1 MAIAIAILGAAG
13 RMGQSLVATAQRDSN
28 LQIAALIEHPSHP
41 QIGSS
46 QNGVPISGDFENAIR
61 NSKVCVD
68 FSSPMSTVEN
78 LKHLVAQ
85 KIPTVIGT
93 TGLSEDQMQIIRD
106 SSKHIPIVFA
116 SNFSTGVNLLWK
128 VLSEVGASIPTDYD
142 IEIVEAH
149 HRFKKDAPSG
159 TALSTAKVIQSVRAG
174 EVPMHAVR
182 AGGIVGEHKVICASL
197 GDVLE
202 FKHTAISRDTFSEG
216 ALRASKWIIGKKP
229 GLYSMQDVLFS

>member
-1 MAIAIAILGAAG
+1 MKIIKDA
-13 RMGQSLVATAQRDSN
+13 
-28 LQIAALIEHPSHP
+28 
-41 QIGSS
+41 
-46 QNGVPISGDFENAIR
+46 
-61 NSKVCVD
+61 
-68 FSSPMSTVEN
+68 ST
-78 LKHLVAQ
+78 Q
-85 KIPTVIGT
+85 
-93 TGLSEDQMQIIRD
+93 
-106 SSKHIPIVFA
+106 IPIVFA

-128 VLSEVGASIPTDYD
+128 VLADIGSAIPADYD

-159 TALSTAKVIQSVRAG
+159 TALSTAKVIQNVRAG

-216 ALRASKWIIGKKP
+216 AFRACKWIIGKTP